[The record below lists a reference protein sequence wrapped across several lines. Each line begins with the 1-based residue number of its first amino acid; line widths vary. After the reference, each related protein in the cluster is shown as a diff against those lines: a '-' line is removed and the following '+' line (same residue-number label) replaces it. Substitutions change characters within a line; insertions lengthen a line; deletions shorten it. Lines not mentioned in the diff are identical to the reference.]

1 MKQYKKDFSGAL
13 GRTVHKRYFCFFLA
27 VITVV
32 MISLVYFRDKQMIR
46 PDDNPEIRL
55 ISTDYKKNDIYGT
68 LDLSKNEISKDLN
81 DRLVSIFKNVKM
93 RNRLLPAIK
102 SHTVSEGDT
111 HITVK
116 VDLETSSLFVN
127 LYNDSR
133 ASSVQWNDRYYHIV
147 NSEMVFEEVYR
158 LLFD

>member
-1 MKQYKKDFSGAL
+1 
-13 GRTVHKRYFCFFLA
+13 
-27 VITVV
+27 
-32 MISLVYFRDKQMIR
+32 MIR

-93 RNRLLPAIK
+93 RNRLLPAVK

-111 HITVK
+111 HITVS
-116 VDLETSSLFVN
+116 V
-127 LYNDSR
+127 
-133 ASSVQWNDRYYHIV
+133 SVQGTT
-147 NSEMVFEEVYR
+147 R
-158 LLFD
+158 LIAG